1 MRALW
6 AAPRALPGCE
16 VTAMVGDPKPALTTV
31 LTTLERLRGK
41 ALVSRERE
49 GRVYVYRAVV
59 AREHLVAVTM
69 LAALEDSADRGG
81 ALTRFV
87 EEVAPQDLTA
97 LRQALAR
104 RDTQGPAEH
113 ADDHADEPGA
123 VEPGAGT
130 CGGGGCR

>member
-49 GRVYVYRAVV
+49 GRVYVYRA
-59 AREHLVAVTM
+59 M